1 MTFQYRARHSYTALE
16 TQEQVL
22 KTTVHINSILVGLF
36 AIHLLSHAHIYSLY
50 WGKFYVCA
58 CGLCSLSRFC
68 SIHFIVILPGLKK
81 IVRYTEDFV
90 YKGSLN
96 PGSTVIQVSK
106 IQPVVYYQC
115 CVLIGWSTTR
125 LYVIAH

>member
-50 WGKFYVCA
+50 
-58 CGLCSLSRFC
+58 
-68 SIHFIVILPGLKK
+68 
-81 IVRYTEDFV
+81 
-90 YKGSLN
+90 
-96 PGSTVIQVSK
+96 
-106 IQPVVYYQC
+106 
-115 CVLIGWSTTR
+115 
-125 LYVIAH
+125 